1 VERPPSA
8 TPLSAAVIGTPS
20 STPVAPPTR
29 ATRAQLAAS
38 AEEFAALAKS
48 AIAAAIASAATTSLV
63 ALRVDTNG
71 NGGLKDG
78 GNSAALREQVVELIR
93 RNLRT
98 GDVVSHAASEDVL
111 ILLHGASREQ
121 GNQIADRLCSAIR
134 NHAFAGMG
142 GDRPRSGTTAS
153 SGVATAPHHGDDV
166 FVLAGAARQAMVSV
180 AERGGDGAATA
191 GPRPGDPP
199 ARALD
204 IGRFVG
210 RTEELT
216 SLRRLLDE
224 AIAGS
229 PRAVAVLG
237 EAGAG
242 RGALL
247 RQLAPEVR
255 LRGGSLVI
263 ARARNI
269 TVRTPYGIWSQV
281 LQALQRLPDAP
292 QRTWHEL
299 IHLDPSIPGSA
310 EGRAGSKY
318 RLLEELSEYIRLAAR
333 ARPLVII
340 LDEMQ
345 WVDAASWDVLDHL
358 LTQLERERILI
369 GLTIRDDPGQTDIA
383 ERRRILE
390 RIDYYH
396 ELRLS
401 RLTRDE
407 VKRWLESAMHRQ
419 EVGRELL
426 AYIYRHTEGNP
437 LVIVQLL
444 RCMIEEGSLWHS
456 GERWEWSPPS
466 ELQLPSGIDAMLAR
480 RISRMSAQTQAILGT
495 AAVIG
500 REFEVDVL
508 QASDAGDSATVRAAI
523 NEAIAADILQPNY
536 ERGGGGQAFTHAN
549 IAEALVTSI
558 PSDRIAGTHERVAR
572 ALTIRPRSAADA
584 AAHFDWAGC
593 SQDAYRAAMDAATH
607 AESVYAYDAAGEFL
621 QIAARNAVS
630 PGELAEVRVR
640 LAHLAETVGRF
651 DEAEEFCDLA
661 IEWFAGQGDRHRAL
675 TLRRMRERARKELG
689 QHAKVTLDALRA
701 LDEEAQELGFL
712 RERVEILTM
721 LSQTYGRLGETKS
734 AEKLAA
740 ECVEMA
746 EQLGDKALLAGALN
760 RLAITVEQEHPTRAR
775 QHYERALQMYQ
786 ELGDVRGQAG
796 CHSNLG
802 IVAHFEARFDDA
814 RKSYTIAIS
823 LARAAGMPDLS
834 GTASLNLAVMT
845 QRLGDYERAR
855 ELYGDALALFAA
867 VKNSELQLYALYN
880 MANLDRELK
889 TYSSGAELYEATASL
904 AQRIGHVD
912 LEIGAMAGEGICLL
926 DMGKIDAARV
936 PFAALEHKMGTREGW
951 FQGRELVETLRIRMA
966 AAEGRG
972 AEALQMFDNAR
983 TLAEVS
989 DLYSAAWLTAA
1000 CADSLFPLDPERIRS
1015 TLQRYSRE
1023 VGALGFIDLT
1033 RKYEALQGLEPG
1045 EPAPA

>member
-1 VERPPSA
+1 MER
-8 TPLSAAVIGTPS
+8 
-20 STPVAPPTR
+20 PTR
-29 ATRAQLAAS
+29 ATRAQLTTS
-38 AEEFAALAKS
+38 AEEFANVATPV
-48 AIAAAIASAATTSLV
+48 IDTAAAGGSPAAVLAVRIDPLVTTPTSP
-63 ALRVDTNG
+63 DT
-71 NGGLKDG
+71 

-93 RNLRT
+93 RNLRG
-98 GDVVSHAASEDVL
+98 GDLVSHASPEELLV
-111 ILLHGASREQ
+111 LLHGAAREQ
-121 GNQIADRLCSAIR
+121 GDHVAGRLCAAIR
-134 NHAFAGMG
+134 NHAFAGSG
-142 GDRPRSGTTAS
+142 GDRPRMGTTAS
-153 SGVATAPHHGDDV
+153 VGVASAPTHGADV
-166 FVLAGAARQAMVSV
+166 TSLAGAARIAMAAVSSG
-180 AERGGDGAATA
+180 GGDGSATA
-191 GPRPGDPP
+191 GIRPGERA

-210 RTEELT
+210 RSEELT
-216 SLRRLLDE
+216 ALRRWLDE

-255 LRGGSLVI
+255 LRGGSMVI
-263 ARARNI
+263 ARARNT

-281 LQALQRLPDAP
+281 LQALRRLPDAP
-292 QRTWHEL
+292 NKTWREL
-299 IHLDPSIPGSA
+299 MHLDPGIPGTA

-333 ARPLVII
+333 ARPLVLI

-345 WVDAASWDVLDHL
+345 WVDGASWDVLDHL
-358 LTQLERERILI
+358 LTQLERERILV
-369 GLTIRDDPGQTDIA
+369 GLTIRDDPGQTDIV
-383 ERRRILE
+383 ERRRTLE

-444 RCMIEEGSLWHS
+444 RCMVEEGSLWHN
-456 GERWEWSPPS
+456 GTRWEWSPPS
-466 ELQLPSGIDAMLAR
+466 ELQLPSGVDAMIAR
-480 RISRMSAQTQAILGT
+480 RITRFSPEAQTVLST

-508 QASDAGDSATVRAAI
+508 LGSNAGDDATVRAAI

-536 ERGGGGQAFTHAN
+536 ERGGGGQAFTHAQ
-549 IAEALVTSI
+549 IAEAFVASI
-558 PSDRIAGTHERVAR
+558 PGDRLAGTHERVAR
-572 ALTIRPRSAADA
+572 SLQDRPRTAAET

-593 SQDAYRAAMDAATH
+593 GGDSYRWAMEAATH
-607 AESVYAYDAAGEFL
+607 AESVYSYDAAGDFL
-621 QIAARNAVS
+621 QIAARNATS

-661 IEWFAGQGDRHRAL
+661 IEWFAGQGDRQRAL

-701 LDEEAQELGFL
+701 LDEEAEALGFV

-721 LSQTYGRLGETKS
+721 LSQTYGRLGETKG

-823 LARAAGMPDLS
+823 LAKAAGMPDLS

-845 QRLGDYERAR
+845 QRLGDFERAR

-889 TYSSGAELYEATASL
+889 EFSSGAELYEATASL
-904 AQRIGHVD
+904 AQRIGHAD

-926 DMGKIDAARV
+926 DMGKLDAARV
-936 PFAALEHKMGTREGW
+936 PFAALEHKMGAREGW

-972 AEALQMFDNAR
+972 QEAMQMFENAR
-983 TLAEVS
+983 ALADVS

-1000 CADSLFPLDPERIRS
+1000 CADSLFAIDPERIRA
-1015 TLQRYSRE
+1015 TMQRYSRE
-1023 VGALGFIDLT
+1023 VGALGFTDLT
-1033 RKYEALQGLEPG
+1033 RKYEALQGLEP
-1045 EPAPA
+1045 AKDVAR

>member
-1 VERPPSA
+1 MER
-8 TPLSAAVIGTPS
+8 
-20 STPVAPPTR
+20 PTR
-29 ATRAQLAAS
+29 ATRALLATS
-38 AEEFAALAKS
+38 AEEFAAVATPV
-48 AIAAAIASAATTSLV
+48 IAAAAGGGTPASLIAV
-63 ALRVDTNG
+63 RVDSPVGTA
-71 NGGLKDG
+71 
-78 GNSAALREQVVELIR
+78 SEHAQAAMREQVIELVR
-93 RNLRT
+93 RNLR
-98 GDVVSHAASEDVL
+98 GNDVVCCGATEDILVL
-111 ILLHGASREQ
+111 LNGANRDQ
-121 GNQIADRLCSAIR
+121 GNHVAGRLCSAIR
-134 NHAFAGMG
+134 NHAFAGTG
-142 GDRPRSGTTAS
+142 GDRTRTGLTAS
-153 SGVATAPHHGDDV
+153 MGIAAVPQHGDEMY
-166 FVLAGAARQAMVSV
+166 VLTGSARAAMEAV
-180 AERGGDGAATA
+180 AASGGDGTA
-191 GPRPGDPP
+191 IAGLRPGDPA

-210 RTEELT
+210 RTEELA
-216 SLRRLLDE
+216 SLRRWLDE
-224 AIAGS
+224 AIAGA
-229 PRAVAVLG
+229 PRAVAVVG
-237 EAGAG
+237 EAGSG

-255 LRGGSLVI
+255 LRGGSMVI
-263 ARARNI
+263 ARARNMP
-269 TVRTPYGIWSQV
+269 VRTPYGIWSQV

-292 QRTWHEL
+292 QRTWREL
-299 IHLDPSIPGSA
+299 MNLDPGIPGTA
-310 EGRAGSKY
+310 EGRAGSKF

-333 ARPLVII
+333 GRPLVII

-345 WVDAASWDVLDHL
+345 WADAASWDVLDHL
-358 LTQLERERILI
+358 LTQLERERILV

-383 ERRRILE
+383 ERRRSLE

-407 VKRWLESAMHRQ
+407 VKRWLEAAMHRQ

-456 GERWEWSPPS
+456 GERWEWSPVS
-466 ELQLPSGIDAMLAR
+466 ELQLPTGIDAMLAR
-480 RISRMSAQTQAILGT
+480 RISRLSPQTQSVLGT

-508 QASDAGDSATVRAAI
+508 LAAHGGDTTTVHAAI
-523 NEAIAADILQPNY
+523 TQAIAADILQPHY
-536 ERGGGGQAFTHAN
+536 ERGGGGQAFTHAQ
-549 IAEALVTSI
+549 IAEAFVTSI
-558 PSDRIAGTHERVAR
+558 PPDRIANAHERVAR
-572 ALTIRPRSAADA
+572 ALHVTPRTAAELA
-584 AAHFDWAGC
+584 SHFDVAGC
-593 SQDAYRAAMDAATH
+593 AQDSYRAAMDAATH

-621 QIAARNAVS
+621 QIAARNSTS

-661 IEWFAGQGDRHRAL
+661 IEWFAGQGDRQRAL

-701 LDEEAQELGFL
+701 LDEEAEQLGFV

-721 LSQTYGRLGETKS
+721 LSQTYGRLGDAKG

-740 ECVEMA
+740 ECVDMA

-889 TYSSGAELYEATASL
+889 DFSSGAELYEATASL
-904 AQRIGHVD
+904 AQRIGHLD

-936 PFAALEHKMGTREGW
+936 PFTALEHKMGGREQW

-966 AAEGRG
+966 AAEGRKE
-972 AEALQMFDNAR
+972 EALQMFDNAR

-1000 CADSLFPLDPERIRS
+1000 CADSLFALDPERIRQ
-1015 TLQRYSRE
+1015 TMQRYSRE
-1023 VGALGFIDLT
+1023 VGALGFTDLT
-1033 RKYEALQGLEPG
+1033 RKYEALQNLEPDK
-1045 EPAPA
+1045 EA

>member
-1 VERPPSA
+1 MPTALV
-8 TPLSAAVIGTPS
+8 GTPA

-29 ATRAQLAAS
+29 ATRAQLVTS
-38 AEEFAALAKS
+38 AEEFAAIAK
-48 AIAAAIASAATTSLV
+48 AAISGAAGGAPASLLALKVDAAS
-63 ALRVDTNG
+63 NPG
-71 NGGLKDG
+71 KDSA
-78 GNSAALREQVVELIR
+78 NTAALREQVVELIR
-93 RNLRT
+93 RNLRA
-98 GDVVSHAASEDVL
+98 GDVVSHSLAEEVL
-111 ILLHGASREQ
+111 ILLQGASREQ
-121 GNQIADRLCSAIR
+121 ASHVAGRLCSAIR
-134 NHAFAGMG
+134 NHAFAGTG
-142 GDRPRSGTTAS
+142 GDRPRTGTTAS
-153 SGVATAPHHGDDV
+153 TGVASAPYHGDDV
-166 FVLAGAARQAMVSV
+166 YVLTGAARHAMTSV
-180 AERGGDGAATA
+180 AERGGDGAAIA
-191 GPRPGDPP
+191 GERPGEPA

-210 RTEELT
+210 RSEELA
-216 SLRRLLDE
+216 SLRRWLDE

-229 PRAVAVLG
+229 PRAVAVVG
-237 EAGAG
+237 EAGSG

-247 RQLAPEVR
+247 RQLGPEVR

-263 ARARNI
+263 ARARNT

-299 IHLDPSIPGSA
+299 IHLDPGIPGSA

-318 RLLEELSEYIRLAAR
+318 RLLEELSEYVRLAAR
-333 ARPLVII
+333 ARPLVIV

-345 WVDAASWDVLDHL
+345 WVDVASWDVLDHL
-358 LTQLERERILI
+358 LTQLERERILV

-383 ERRRILE
+383 ERRRTLE

-407 VKRWLESAMHRQ
+407 VKRWLEATMHGQ

-444 RCMIEEGSLWHS
+444 RCMIEEGSLWRA

-480 RISRMSAQTQAILGT
+480 RISRMSPQTQAVLGT

-508 QASDAGDSATVRAAI
+508 LASDAGDEATARAAI
-523 NEAIAADILQPNY
+523 REAIAADILQPNY
-536 ERGGGGQAFTHAN
+536 ERGGGGQAFTHAK
-549 IAEALVTSI
+549 IAEALVASI
-558 PSDRIAGTHERVAR
+558 PQDRLANAHERVAR
-572 ALTIRPRSAADA
+572 ALSARPRSAADA

-593 SQDAYRAAMDAATH
+593 AQDAYKAAMDAATH
-607 AESVYAYDAAGEFL
+607 AESVYSYDAAGEFL
-621 QIAARNAVS
+621 QIAARNAMS

-889 TYSSGAELYEATASL
+889 NYSSGAELYEATASL

-912 LEIGAMAGEGICLL
+912 LEIGAMAGEGLCLL
-926 DMGKIDAARV
+926 DMGKLDAARV
-936 PFAALEHKMGTREGW
+936 PFTALEHKMGAREGW
-951 FQGRELVETLRIRMA
+951 FQGRELVETLRIRMT

-972 AEALQMFDNAR
+972 EEALQMFDNAR
-983 TLAEVS
+983 ALAEVS

-1000 CADSLFPLDPERIRS
+1000 CADSLFPLDPERIRT

-1045 EPAPA
+1045 EPLSA

>member
-1 VERPPSA
+1 MASF
-8 TPLSAAVIGTPS
+8 LSVKLDGTSGAA
-20 STPVAPPTR
+20 R
-29 ATRAQLAAS
+29 
-38 AEEFAALAKS
+38 
-48 AIAAAIASAATTSLV
+48 
-63 ALRVDTNG
+63 
-71 NGGLKDG
+71 DG
-78 GNSAALREQVVELIR
+78 GAPREQVVELVR
-93 RNLRT
+93 RNLRSPDIVAHGP
-98 GDVVSHAASEDVL
+98 GDEVL
-111 ILLHGASREQ
+111 ILLLDAPEESARH
-121 GNQIADRLCSAIR
+121 IAGRLCSAIR
-134 NHAFAGMG
+134 NHVFAGTG
-142 GDRPRSGTTAS
+142 GDRPRTGITAS
-153 SGVATAPHHGDDV
+153 IGIATAPQHGDDGY
-166 FVLAGAARQAMVSV
+166 VLAGAAGAAMAAV
-180 AERGGDGAATA
+180 ADAGGDGMALAASHR
-191 GPRPGDPP
+191 GERV
-199 ARALD
+199 ARTMD
-204 IGRFVG
+204 VGRFVG
-210 RTEELT
+210 RVEELT
-216 SLRRLLDE
+216 SLRRWLDE

-237 EAGAG
+237 EAGLG

-247 RQLAPEVR
+247 RHLEPEVR
-255 LRGGSLVI
+255 LRGGSMVV
-263 ARARNI
+263 ARARNT

-292 QRTWHEL
+292 QRSWHEL
-299 IHLDPSIPGSA
+299 MHLDPGIPGTA

-345 WVDAASWDVLDHL
+345 WVDTASWDVLDHL
-358 LTQLERERILI
+358 LTQLERERILV

-383 ERRRILE
+383 ERRRTLE

-407 VKRWLESAMHRQ
+407 VKRWLESTMHRQ

-437 LVIVQLL
+437 LAIVQLL
-444 RCMIEEGSLWHS
+444 RCMLDEKSLWHN

-480 RISRMSAQTQAILGT
+480 RISRMSAGSQAVLGT

-500 REFEVDVL
+500 REFELDTL
-508 QASDAGDSATVRAAI
+508 LAASDEDESAVRAAMS
-523 NEAIAADILQPNY
+523 EALAADIVKPNY
-536 ERGGGGQAFTHAN
+536 ERGGGGHAFTHA
-549 IAEALVTSI
+549 
-558 PSDRIAGTHERVAR
+558 RIADAFVAAIPPDRVERTHERVAR
-572 ALTIRPRSAADA
+572 ALQRTPRSAADA
-584 AAHFDWAGC
+584 AAHFNWAGC
-593 SQDAYRAAMDAATH
+593 AQDAYRAAMEAATH
-607 AESVYAYDAAGEFL
+607 AESVYSYDAAGEFL
-621 QIAARNAVS
+621 QIAARNATS

-689 QHAKVTLDALRA
+689 QHTKLTLDALRA
-701 LDEEAQELGFL
+701 LDEEAEELGFV

-734 AEKLAA
+734 AETLAA

-775 QHYERALQMYQ
+775 QHYERALHMYQ

-802 IVAHFEARFDDA
+802 IVAHFEARFEEA

-845 QRLGDYERAR
+845 QRLGDFERAR

-889 TYSSGAELYEATASL
+889 NFSSGAELYEATASL

-926 DMGKIDAARV
+926 DMGKLDAARV
-936 PFAALEHKMGTREGW
+936 PFTALEHKMGAREGW

-966 AAEGRG
+966 AAEGRKEDALRMFETARAV
-972 AEALQMFDNAR
+972 AEAA
-983 TLAEVS
+983 

-1000 CADSLFPLDPERIRS
+1000 CADDLFPLDPERIRS

-1023 VGALGFIDLT
+1023 VETLGFIDLA
-1033 RKYEALQGLEPG
+1033 RKYESLQGRET
-1045 EPAPA
+1045 AR